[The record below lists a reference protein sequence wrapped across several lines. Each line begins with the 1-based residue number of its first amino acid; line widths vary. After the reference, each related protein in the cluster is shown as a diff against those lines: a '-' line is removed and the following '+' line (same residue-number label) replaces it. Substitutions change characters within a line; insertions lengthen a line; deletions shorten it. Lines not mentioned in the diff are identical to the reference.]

1 MVKAKKQA
9 KDKGKRKPTVK
20 KETLKDLSV
29 KEARKIRGG
38 RVIITTVP
46 ACGGAKTLAC
56 L

>member
-29 KEARKIRGG
+29 KEARKVKGG
-38 RVIITTVP
+38 RLVIITAQT
-46 ACGGAKTLAC
+46 CFC
-56 L
+56 